1 MTKKII
7 TSQNPRQLAL
17 IALGDIYRRGAY
29 TDIALDRVLIKSD
42 LKNNDRALV
51 CELVYGIVRR
61 KRTLD
66 SLIDRLA
73 TKKAD
78 RQPPALRIILHLG
91 LYQLRYV
98 DRVPDSAAV
107 NTSVEL
113 AKENGLNK
121 LSGVVN
127 GLLRQYIRLANGGED
142 PLKLPADPLTS
153 LAVKYSF
160 PDWILEI
167 WRENLELEAIEKL
180 CQWFNK
186 PPAIDLRVNILITS
200 IETVEAALVKAG
212 VTVSRVPHLPQTLR
226 MVGGVGAIP
235 KLPGFNEGWWTVQD
249 SSAQLVSYLLDPQP
263 GETVIDACAAP
274 GGKTTHIAEIMGD
287 KGTIW
292 AVDRATKRLAK
303 VEENARRL
311 QLKSIQI
318 LSADSTSLSKFNN
331 KADRVLVDAPCSGLG
346 TLHRH
351 PDIRW
356 RQKPEQIEELVIL
369 QQKILDRSAAWVKPE
384 GILVY
389 ATCTLNLRENERII
403 RSFLDYNPD
412 WRIAMPDSNS
422 PVAAFCDRHGMV
434 KVWPHVRNMDG
445 FFMVKLQ
452 KRREDNY
459 EQRKV

>member
-7 TSQNPRQLAL
+7 TSQNPRQLAF

-29 TDIALDRVLIKSD
+29 TDIALDRVLAQSD
-42 LKNNDRALV
+42 LQSNDRSLV

-61 KRTLD
+61 KRSLD
-66 SLIDRLA
+66 TLIDQLA
-73 TKKAD
+73 RKKATQ
-78 RQPPALRIILHLG
+78 QPRALRIILHLG

-98 DRVPDSAAV
+98 DRIPDSAAV

-127 GLLRQYIRLANGGED
+127 GLLRQYIRLASSGED
-142 PLKLPADPLTS
+142 PLKFPQNPLKS
-153 LAVKYSF
+153 LGIKYSF

-167 WRENLELEAIEKL
+167 WRENLDLEVIEQL

-186 PPAIDLRVNILITS
+186 PPTIDLRVNILITS
-200 IETVEAALVKAG
+200 IEAVEAALTQIG
-212 VTVSRVPHLPQTLR
+212 VAVSRAPHLPQTLR
-226 MVGGVGAIP
+226 IVGGAGSIP

-263 GETVIDACAAP
+263 GETIIDACAAP

-292 AVDRATKRLAK
+292 AVDRAAKRLAK
-303 VEENARRL
+303 VEANARRL

-318 LSADSTSLSKFNN
+318 LPADSTSLSKFNN
-331 KADRVLVDAPCSGLG
+331 KADRVLIDAPCSGLG

-356 RQKPEQIEELVIL
+356 QQKQKKINELVIL
-369 QQKILDRSAAWVKPE
+369 QKQLLDCCAAWVKPG

-389 ATCTLNLRENERII
+389 ATCTLNPRENERVI
-403 RSFLDYNPD
+403 RAFLDYNPH
-412 WRIAMPDSNS
+412 WRIVMANS
-422 PVAAFCDRHGMV
+422 HSSTALFGDREGWI
-434 KVWPHVRNMDG
+434 KVLPHVRNMDG

-452 KRREDNY
+452 KRSKNY
-459 EQRKV
+459 GQ